1 MKLLRNVSQQLFEVL
16 PDVSSELSKVNE
28 AISETLHSTKI
39 KADASIIPV
48 NMKTPGGEEILK
60 EVSSFLEQKISERL
74 PEPPV
79 TAETP
84 ETEKTP
90 VKEMVALAASC
101 SQATC
106 QETVKEFEEDPSKT
120 LFSFKKAEIQ
130 EISLKVEKP
139 SLKNLEEILLEYVK
153 KSNGELDLKRCSA
166 DLDASYEEI
175 EKALESLGAKGKIK
189 IALKTKG

>member
-1 MKLLRNVSQQLFEVL
+1 MFEVL
-16 PDVSSELSKVNE
+16 PDVSSELTKVNE
-28 AISETLHSTKI
+28 AISETLYSTKI
-39 KADASIIPV
+39 RADESIIPV
-48 NMKTPGGEEILK
+48 NLKTPGGEEILK
-60 EVSSFLEQKISERL
+60 EVSSFLEQKVSERL
-74 PEPPV
+74 PEPPA
-79 TAETP
+79 TAEIP

-101 SQATC
+101 SEATG

-130 EISLKVEKP
+130 EISLQVEKS
-139 SLKNLEEILLEYVK
+139 SLKNLEEVLLEYVK

-189 IALKTKG
+189 IALKARR